1 MRWFRRTRRVNVGTY
16 TDPIPTPPPNIEAQ
30 IDDGVLVALA
40 AVRLAVTNRLIV
52 RSLRDGQDYDE
63 ERVRQRVTKEML
75 KVAAEKEKDAAR
87 IRAVLET
94 VGTKPGAADGP
105 ADFRA
110 RDAKTL
116 KRRAKVSSGLEA
128 RLTELAT
135 DPDVVGDLA
144 ARAHAAFL
152 DEFAVSVAGGARAFM
167 PVGGKPLTAMERNAE
182 LQGLSEDLASLAADQ
197 SSSLR
202 RAAED

>member
-16 TDPIPTPPPNIEAQ
+16 TDPIPVPPPTIEAQ
-30 IDDGVLVALA
+30 IEDGVLVALA

-63 ERVRQRVTKEML
+63 ERLRQRVTSEML
-75 KVAAEKEKDAAR
+75 KVAAEKEKDATR

-94 VGTKPGAADGP
+94 VGNKPGAADGP

-116 KRRAKVSSGLEA
+116 KRRAKVSSGLA
-128 RLTELAT
+128 VRLTELTT

-144 ARAHAAFL
+144 DRAHAAFL
-152 DEFAVSVAGGARAFM
+152 DEFAVSVARGVSAFA
-167 PVGGKPLTAMERNAE
+167 PVVGTPLSDLERNAQ
-182 LQGLSEDLASLAADQ
+182 LQGLSEDLE
-197 SSSLR
+197 SLR
-202 RAAED
+202 RATAD